1 MNTSISIEIGSFER
15 AHSRFT
21 TVGNGDLETLARQ
34 TNLDGNAHH
43 RVVIDHENARHD
55 DSFFLG
61 AAASRTSHVTI
72 KSKSRQVVCMV
83 ECP

>member
-1 MNTSISIEIGSFER
+1 MRHEHVDQHDVEIAGFEC

-34 TNLDGNAHH
+34 TNLDGNADH

-55 DSFFLG
+55 DSFFLERQPNDSHI
-61 AAASRTSHVTI
+61 SRDD
-72 KSKSRQVVCMV
+72 
-83 ECP
+83 